1 MKNLLFIFGTRPEA
15 IKLAPVILEFKK
27 YPQKYNIL
35 ICNTEQ
41 QKELSH
47 QALSFF
53 GLKADINLGVM
64 VENQSLSSLQAR
76 ILIKLEEILKNY
88 KINGVFIQGD
98 TMSVFAGALASFY
111 HKVDIFHIEAG
122 LRSYDLFEPF
132 PEEAIR
138 QMVSRITTLHF
149 APTKKS
155 VKSLKKEGI
164 EKDKIYQVGNTG
176 IDALSLLNKKALQ
189 NAAKFWKS
197 KNVNNNDGGGGII
210 LITIHRRE
218 NHGQRLEY
226 ILDSIEALSSDFLS
240 HKFILPI
247 HPNPN
252 VKNKVYKRL
261 SAYQNIILTEPLDY
275 PQLVW
280 LLQKAKLVLTDS
292 GGIQEEAPTFA
303 VPILVLRHKSERME
317 GVKKGFAKLVGTKSS
332 KIIKEATR
340 VLSQGCRIEGANP
353 YGDGKASQKI
363 EKIIRKFLNE

>member
-15 IKLAPVILEFKK
+15 IKLAPVMLEFKK
-27 YPQKYNIL
+27 YPQKYNVIL
-35 ICNTEQ
+35 CNTEQ

-47 QALSFF
+47 QALNFF

-76 ILIKLEEILKNY
+76 ILVKLEEVFKNH
-88 KINGVFIQGD
+88 KIDGVFIQGD
-98 TMSVFAGALASFY
+98 TMSVFAGALTSFY
-111 HKVDIFHIEAG
+111 HKAAIFHIEAG

-155 VKSLKKEGI
+155 AKSLKKEGI
-164 EKDKIYQVGNTG
+164 SKDKIYQVGNTG

-189 NAAKFWKS
+189 SASKFWKS
-197 KNVNNNDGGGGII
+197 KNVNVIRGGIV
-210 LITIHRRE
+210 LVTAHRRE

-226 ILDSIEALSSDFLS
+226 ILDSIEVLSSKFPS
-240 HKFILPI
+240 HQFILPL

-252 VKNKVYKRL
+252 VKNRVCQRL
-261 SAYQNIILTEPLDY
+261 SIHQNIILTEALDY
-275 PQLVW
+275 PQLVYI
-280 LLQKAKLVLTDS
+280 LQKAKLVLTDS
-292 GGIQEEAPTFA
+292 GGIQEEAPTFG
-303 VPILVLRHKSERME
+303 VPILILRHRTERME

-332 KIIKEATR
+332 EIIKEATK
-340 VLSQGCRIEGANP
+340 VLSQGYTIDGVNP

-363 EKIIRKFLNE
+363 EKIIRRFLNG

>member
-1 MKNLLFIFGTRPEA
+1 MLFEA

-27 YPQKYNIL
+27 YPLKYNIL
-35 ICNTEQ
+35 VCNTEQ

-64 VENQSLSSLQAR
+64 VKNQSLLSLQAR

-88 KINGVFIQGD
+88 KIDGIFIQGD

-111 HKVDIFHIEAG
+111 YKIDIFHIEAG

-138 QMVSRITTLHF
+138 QMVSRIATLHF

-164 EKDKIYQVGNTG
+164 EKNKIYRVGNTS
-176 IDALSLLNKKALQ
+176 IDALYLLNKKVLQ

-197 KNVNNNDGGGGII
+197 RKVDINSEGII

-218 NHGQRLEY
+218 NHERLEC
-226 ILDSIEALSSDFLS
+226 ILDSIGVLSSKFPF
-240 HKFILPI
+240 HKFILPV

-252 VKNKVYKRL
+252 VKNRVCKRL
-261 SAYQNIILTEPLDY
+261 STYQNIILIEPLDY

-292 GGIQEEAPTFA
+292 GGIQEEAPTFG
-303 VPILVLRHKSERME
+303 VPILVLRHKSERRE
-317 GVKKGFAKLVGTKSS
+317 GIKRGFAKLVGVKSG
-332 KIIKEATR
+332 KIIKEATE
-340 VLSQGCRIEGANP
+340 VLLQNRRIKGVNP

-363 EKIIRKFLNE
+363 EKIIRGFLNE

>member
-1 MKNLLFIFGTRPEA
+1 MKNLLFILGTRPEA

-27 YPQKYNIL
+27 SPQKYNVI

-41 QKELSH
+41 QKELSY

-76 ILIKLEEILKNY
+76 ILVKLEEVFKNH
-88 KINGVFIQGD
+88 KIDAVFVQGD
-98 TMSVFAGALASFY
+98 TMSVFAGALTSFY
-111 HKVDIFHIEAG
+111 YKANIFYIEAG

-138 QMVSRITTLHF
+138 QMVSRIATLHF

-155 VKSLKKEGI
+155 AKSLKKEGI
-164 EKDKIYQVGNTG
+164 NKDKIYQVGNTG
-176 IDALSLLNKKALQ
+176 IDALSLLNKTTLV

-197 KNVNNNDGGGGII
+197 KNVNII
-210 LITIHRRE
+210 GDIVLITVHRRE

-226 ILDSIEALSSDFLS
+226 ILDSIEALSSKFPS
-240 HKFILPI
+240 HQFILPL

-252 VKNKVYKRL
+252 VKDRVCKRL
-261 SAYQNIILTEPLDY
+261 SIKNNILLIKSLDY
-275 PQLVW
+275 PQLVYI
-280 LLQKAKLVLTDS
+280 LQKAKLVLTDS
-292 GGIQEEAPTFA
+292 GGIQEEAPTFG
-303 VPILVLRHKSERME
+303 VPILVMRHKTERIE

-332 KIIKEATR
+332 RIIQEASE
-340 VLSQGCRIEGANP
+340 VLSKGYKIEGVNP
-353 YGDGKASQKI
+353 YGDGKSSQKI
-363 EKIIRKFLNE
+363 EKITRRFFNE